1 MKTRTI
7 NRTRYKYNR
16 KNCKTRKNY
25 KQHMTQRPYAN
36 KELTAG
42 IRTESAHSITAPKA
56 KDMPKN
62 HTLQDREVQEIQR
75 SIIALKKA

>member
-1 MKTRTI
+1 
-7 NRTRYKYNR
+7 
-16 KNCKTRKNY
+16 
-25 KQHMTQRPYAN
+25 MTQRPYAN